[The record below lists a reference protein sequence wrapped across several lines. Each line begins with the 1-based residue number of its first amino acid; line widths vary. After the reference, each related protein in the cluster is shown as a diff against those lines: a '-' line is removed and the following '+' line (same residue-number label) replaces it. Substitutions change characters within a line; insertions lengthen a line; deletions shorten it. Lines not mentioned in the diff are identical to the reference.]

1 MTRQELIEKIEYRKQ
16 KLKWCL
22 ENGRDD
28 QAKWNQDQIESLEK
42 YLVLKD
48 VDDFNDINID

>member
-1 MTRQELIEKIEYRKQ
+1 MTRQELSEKIEYRKQ

-28 QAKWNQDQIESLEK
+28 QAKWNQNQIESLEK